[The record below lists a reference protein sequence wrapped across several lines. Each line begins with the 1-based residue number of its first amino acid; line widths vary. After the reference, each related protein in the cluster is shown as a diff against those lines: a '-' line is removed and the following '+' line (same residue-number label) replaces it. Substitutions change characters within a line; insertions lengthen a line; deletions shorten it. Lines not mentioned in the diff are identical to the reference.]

1 MNTQLLAGQAI
12 PLTPDGNWLY
22 LKAAQAEIEIYRES
36 SGERVTLG
44 KSSVFNVGEGKHLG
58 RLLISSRTDN
68 QIEIQFGFGTFTPP
82 VEGQSVV
89 VQALPNVV
97 IEQQPAVEIA
107 PNQQVAVSQLPAVH
121 IAANQQ
127 LAVSALPAVEL
138 AANQKLAVTSLP
150 SVEVSALPAVTLE
163 AAQVVKVDEQVSGN
177 LITEAVSVF
186 PHNIAQNAT
195 RKAITIKAAKANSAS
210 RCVESF
216 GRFTKAD
223 LIAGVS
229 VDVGRYPMPYGMEKH
244 LIFCNCQITETATK
258 APISPSTIT
267 KTDYK
272 TVSVVGDT
280 VGSQTH
286 GHLMAYYSKMPVH
299 LNYFNS
305 VNYQA
310 V

>member
-1 MNTQLLAGQAI
+1 MNTQLIAGQAI

-163 AAQVVKVDEQVSGN
+163 ATQVVKVDEQVSSG
-177 LITEAVSVF
+177 LVTEAVSVF
-186 PHNIAQNAT
+186 PHNIAQNTT
-195 RKAITIKAAKANSAS
+195 RKAITIKAAKANTAS
-210 RCVESF
+210 VFIDAFELEAGERITIESTAAMILT
-216 GRFTKAD
+216 GT
-223 LIAGVS
+223 AGDAVTF
-229 VDVGRYPMPYGMEKH
+229 ME
-244 LIFCNCQITETATK
+244 I
-258 APISPSTIT
+258 
-267 KTDYK
+267 
-272 TVSVVGDT
+272 
-280 VGSQTH
+280 
-286 GHLMAYYSKMPVH
+286 
-299 LNYFNS
+299 
-305 VNYQA
+305 
-310 V
+310 

>member
-107 PNQQVAVSQLPAVH
+107 PNQQLAVSQLPAVH

-210 RCVESF
+210 VFIDAFELEAGERITIES
-216 GRFTKAD
+216 TAD
-223 LIAGVS
+223 MTLTG
-229 VDVGRYPMPYGMEKH
+229 
-244 LIFCNCQITETATK
+244 TA
-258 APISPSTIT
+258 
-267 KTDYK
+267 
-272 TVSVVGDT
+272 GDT
-280 VGSQTH
+280 VTT
-286 GHLMAYYSKMPVH
+286 MEI
-299 LNYFNS
+299 
-305 VNYQA
+305 
-310 V
+310 

>member
-1 MNTQLLAGQAI
+1 MNTQLIAGQAI

-97 IEQQPAVEIA
+97 IEQMPSVTVEHLPAVEIA
-107 PNQQVAVSQLPAVH
+107 PNQQ
-121 IAANQQ
+121 
-127 LAVSALPAVEL
+127 LAVNQLPAVEL
-138 AANQKLAVTSLP
+138 AANQQLGVTALP
-150 SVEVSALPAVTLE
+150 PVEFKAPQPVDVQSLPAVTLE

-195 RKAITIKAAKANSAS
+195 RKAITIKAAKANAAS
-210 RCVESF
+210 VFIDAFELEAGERITIESTAAMTLT
-216 GRFTKAD
+216 GT
-223 LIAGVS
+223 AGDAVTI
-229 VDVGRYPMPYGMEKH
+229 ME
-244 LIFCNCQITETATK
+244 I
-258 APISPSTIT
+258 
-267 KTDYK
+267 
-272 TVSVVGDT
+272 
-280 VGSQTH
+280 
-286 GHLMAYYSKMPVH
+286 
-299 LNYFNS
+299 
-305 VNYQA
+305 
-310 V
+310 

>member
-107 PNQQVAVSQLPAVH
+107 PNQQ
-121 IAANQQ
+121 
-127 LAVSALPAVEL
+127 LAVNQLPAVEL
-138 AANQKLAVTSLP
+138 AANQQLGVTTLPPVEFKAPQPVNVQSLP

-163 AAQVVKVDEQVSGN
+163 AAQVVKVNEQVSGN

-210 RCVESF
+210 VFIDAFELEAGERITIES
-216 GRFTKAD
+216 TAD
-223 LIAGVS
+223 MTLTG
-229 VDVGRYPMPYGMEKH
+229 
-244 LIFCNCQITETATK
+244 TA
-258 APISPSTIT
+258 
-267 KTDYK
+267 
-272 TVSVVGDT
+272 GDT
-280 VGSQTH
+280 VTT
-286 GHLMAYYSKMPVH
+286 MEI
-299 LNYFNS
+299 
-305 VNYQA
+305 
-310 V
+310 

>member
-44 KSSVFNVGEGKHLG
+44 KSAVFNVGEGKHLG

-68 QIEIQFGFGTFTPP
+68 EIEIQFGYGSFMPP

-97 IEQQPAVEIA
+97 IEHMPSVTVEHLPAVEIA
-107 PNQQVAVSQLPAVH
+107 P
-121 IAANQQ
+121 NQQ

-150 SVEVSALPAVTLE
+150 SVEVSTLPAVTLE
-163 AAQVVKVDEQVSGN
+163 STQVVKVDEQVSSN

-186 PHNIAQNAT
+186 PHNMAQNAT
-195 RKAITIKAAKANSAS
+195 RKAITIKAAKANTAS
-210 RCVESF
+210 VFIDAFELEAGERITIES
-216 GRFTKAD
+216 
-223 LIAGVS
+223 
-229 VDVGRYPMPYGMEKH
+229 
-244 LIFCNCQITETATK
+244 TAAMTLTGT
-258 APISPSTIT
+258 A
-267 KTDYK
+267 
-272 TVSVVGDT
+272 GDT
-280 VGSQTH
+280 VTI
-286 GHLMAYYSKMPVH
+286 MEI
-299 LNYFNS
+299 
-305 VNYQA
+305 
-310 V
+310 

>member
-97 IEQQPAVEIA
+97 IEQMPSVTVEQLPAVEIA
-107 PNQQVAVSQLPAVH
+107 PNQQ
-121 IAANQQ
+121 
-127 LAVSALPAVEL
+127 LAVNQLPAVEL
-138 AANQKLAVTSLP
+138 AANQQLGVTALP
-150 SVEVSALPAVTLE
+150 PVEFKAPQPVNVQSLPAVTLE

-210 RCVESF
+210 VFIDAFELEAGERITIES
-216 GRFTKAD
+216 TAD
-223 LIAGVS
+223 MTLT
-229 VDVGRYPMPYGMEKH
+229 GM
-244 LIFCNCQITETATK
+244 T
-258 APISPSTIT
+258 
-267 KTDYK
+267 
-272 TVSVVGDT
+272 GDT
-280 VGSQTH
+280 VTT
-286 GHLMAYYSKMPVH
+286 MEI
-299 LNYFNS
+299 
-305 VNYQA
+305 
-310 V
+310 

>member
-1 MNTQLLAGQAI
+1 MNTQLIAGQAI

-68 QIEIQFGFGTFTPP
+68 EIEIQFGYGSFMPP

-97 IEQQPAVEIA
+97 IEHMPSVTVEHLPAVEIA
-107 PNQQVAVSQLPAVH
+107 S
-121 IAANQQ
+121 NQQ

-150 SVEVSALPAVTLE
+150 SVEVSTLPAVTLE
-163 AAQVVKVDEQVSGN
+163 STQVVKVDEQVSSN

-186 PHNIAQNAT
+186 PHNMAQNAT
-195 RKAITIKAAKANSAS
+195 RKAITIKAAKANTAS
-210 RCVESF
+210 VFIDAFELEAGERITIES
-216 GRFTKAD
+216 
-223 LIAGVS
+223 
-229 VDVGRYPMPYGMEKH
+229 
-244 LIFCNCQITETATK
+244 TAAMTLTGT
-258 APISPSTIT
+258 A
-267 KTDYK
+267 
-272 TVSVVGDT
+272 GDT
-280 VGSQTH
+280 VTI
-286 GHLMAYYSKMPVH
+286 MEI
-299 LNYFNS
+299 
-305 VNYQA
+305 
-310 V
+310 

>member
-1 MNTQLLAGQAI
+1 MNTQLIAGQAI

-107 PNQQVAVSQLPAVH
+107 PNQQ
-121 IAANQQ
+121 
-127 LAVSALPAVEL
+127 LAVNQLPAVEL
-138 AANQKLAVTSLP
+138 AANQQLGVTTLPPVEFKAPQPVNVQSLP

-163 AAQVVKVDEQVSGN
+163 ATQVVKVNEQVSGN

-210 RCVESF
+210 VFIDAFELEAGERITIES
-216 GRFTKAD
+216 TAD
-223 LIAGVS
+223 MTLTG
-229 VDVGRYPMPYGMEKH
+229 
-244 LIFCNCQITETATK
+244 T
-258 APISPSTIT
+258 
-267 KTDYK
+267 
-272 TVSVVGDT
+272 VGDT
-280 VGSQTH
+280 VTT
-286 GHLMAYYSKMPVH
+286 MEI
-299 LNYFNS
+299 
-305 VNYQA
+305 
-310 V
+310 

>member
-1 MNTQLLAGQAI
+1 MNTQLIAGQAI

-58 RLLISSRTDN
+58 RLLISSPTDN

-107 PNQQVAVSQLPAVH
+107 PNQQ
-121 IAANQQ
+121 
-127 LAVSALPAVEL
+127 LAVNQLPAVEL
-138 AANQKLAVTSLP
+138 AANQQLGVTALPPVEFKAPQPVEVQSLP

-163 AAQVVKVDEQVSGN
+163 ATQVVKVNEQVSGN

-210 RCVESF
+210 VFIDAFELEAGERITIES
-216 GRFTKAD
+216 TAD
-223 LIAGVS
+223 MTLTGA
-229 VDVGRYPMPYGMEKH
+229 
-244 LIFCNCQITETATK
+244 A
-258 APISPSTIT
+258 
-267 KTDYK
+267 
-272 TVSVVGDT
+272 GDT
-280 VGSQTH
+280 VTN
-286 GHLMAYYSKMPVH
+286 LEI
-299 LNYFNS
+299 
-305 VNYQA
+305 
-310 V
+310 

>member
-68 QIEIQFGFGTFTPP
+68 QIEIQFGFGMFTPP

-107 PNQQVAVSQLPAVH
+107 PNQQVAVSQLPAVL
-121 IAANQQ
+121 IAPNQQ

-150 SVEVSALPAVTLE
+150 SVEVSALPAVTLK
-163 AAQVVKVDEQVSGN
+163 AAQVVKVDKQVSNG
-177 LITEAVSVF
+177 LVTEAVSVF

-210 RCVESF
+210 VFIDAFELEAGERITIESTAAMTLT
-216 GRFTKAD
+216 GT
-223 LIAGVS
+223 AGDAVTT
-229 VDVGRYPMPYGMEKH
+229 ME
-244 LIFCNCQITETATK
+244 I
-258 APISPSTIT
+258 
-267 KTDYK
+267 
-272 TVSVVGDT
+272 
-280 VGSQTH
+280 
-286 GHLMAYYSKMPVH
+286 
-299 LNYFNS
+299 
-305 VNYQA
+305 
-310 V
+310 

>member
-97 IEQQPAVEIA
+97 IEQMPSVTVEHLPAVEIA
-107 PNQQVAVSQLPAVH
+107 PNQQLAVSQLPAVH

-163 AAQVVKVDEQVSGN
+163 ATQVVKVNEQVSGD
-177 LITEAVSVF
+177 LTTEAVSVF

-210 RCVESF
+210 VFIDAFELEAGERITIESTAAMTLT
-216 GRFTKAD
+216 GT
-223 LIAGVS
+223 AGDAVTF
-229 VDVGRYPMPYGMEKH
+229 ME
-244 LIFCNCQITETATK
+244 I
-258 APISPSTIT
+258 
-267 KTDYK
+267 
-272 TVSVVGDT
+272 
-280 VGSQTH
+280 
-286 GHLMAYYSKMPVH
+286 
-299 LNYFNS
+299 
-305 VNYQA
+305 
-310 V
+310 

>member
-1 MNTQLLAGQAI
+1 MNTQLIAGQAI

-68 QIEIQFGFGTFTPP
+68 EIEIQFGYGSFMPP

-97 IEQQPAVEIA
+97 IEHMPSVTVEHLPAVEIA
-107 PNQQVAVSQLPAVH
+107 P
-121 IAANQQ
+121 NQQ

-150 SVEVSALPAVTLE
+150 SVEVSTLPAVTLE
-163 AAQVVKVDEQVSGN
+163 ATQVVKVDEQVSSN

-186 PHNIAQNAT
+186 PHNMAQNAT
-195 RKAITIKAAKANSAS
+195 RKAITIKAAKANTAS
-210 RCVESF
+210 VFIDAFELEAGERITIESTAAMTLT
-216 GRFTKAD
+216 GT
-223 LIAGVS
+223 AGDAVTI
-229 VDVGRYPMPYGMEKH
+229 ME
-244 LIFCNCQITETATK
+244 I
-258 APISPSTIT
+258 
-267 KTDYK
+267 
-272 TVSVVGDT
+272 
-280 VGSQTH
+280 
-286 GHLMAYYSKMPVH
+286 
-299 LNYFNS
+299 
-305 VNYQA
+305 
-310 V
+310 

>member
-1 MNTQLLAGQAI
+1 MNTQLIAGQAI

-68 QIEIQFGFGTFTPP
+68 EIEIQFGYGSFMPP

-97 IEQQPAVEIA
+97 IEHMPSVTVEHLPAVEIA
-107 PNQQVAVSQLPAVH
+107 P
-121 IAANQQ
+121 NQQ

-150 SVEVSALPAVTLE
+150 SVEVSTLPAVTLKST
-163 AAQVVKVDEQVSGN
+163 QVVKVDEQVSSN

-195 RKAITIKAAKANSAS
+195 RKAITIKAAKANTASVFVDAFELEAGERITIESSAAMTLT
-210 RCVESF
+210 
-216 GRFTKAD
+216 GT
-223 LIAGVS
+223 AGDAVTI
-229 VDVGRYPMPYGMEKH
+229 ME
-244 LIFCNCQITETATK
+244 I
-258 APISPSTIT
+258 
-267 KTDYK
+267 
-272 TVSVVGDT
+272 
-280 VGSQTH
+280 
-286 GHLMAYYSKMPVH
+286 
-299 LNYFNS
+299 
-305 VNYQA
+305 
-310 V
+310 

>member
-1 MNTQLLAGQAI
+1 MNTQLIAGQAI

-121 IAANQQ
+121 IAPNQQ

-186 PHNIAQNAT
+186 PHNIAHNAT
-195 RKAITIKAAKANSAS
+195 RKAITIKAAKANTAS
-210 RCVESF
+210 VFIDAFELEAGERITIES
-216 GRFTKAD
+216 TAD
-223 LIAGVS
+223 MTLTGAEGDS
-229 VDVGRYPMPYGMEKH
+229 VTLLEV
-244 LIFCNCQITETATK
+244 
-258 APISPSTIT
+258 
-267 KTDYK
+267 
-272 TVSVVGDT
+272 
-280 VGSQTH
+280 
-286 GHLMAYYSKMPVH
+286 
-299 LNYFNS
+299 
-305 VNYQA
+305 
-310 V
+310 

>member
-1 MNTQLLAGQAI
+1 MNTQLIAGQAI

-68 QIEIQFGFGTFTPP
+68 EIEIQFGYGSFMPP

-97 IEQQPAVEIA
+97 IEHMPSVTVEHLPAVEIA
-107 PNQQVAVSQLPAVH
+107 P
-121 IAANQQ
+121 NQQ

-150 SVEVSALPAVTLE
+150 LVEVSTLPAVTLE
-163 AAQVVKVDEQVSGN
+163 STQVVKVDEQVSSN

-186 PHNIAQNAT
+186 PHNMAQNAT
-195 RKAITIKAAKANSAS
+195 RKAITIKASKANTAS
-210 RCVESF
+210 VFVDAFELEAGERITIES
-216 GRFTKAD
+216 
-223 LIAGVS
+223 
-229 VDVGRYPMPYGMEKH
+229 
-244 LIFCNCQITETATK
+244 TAAMTLTGT
-258 APISPSTIT
+258 A
-267 KTDYK
+267 
-272 TVSVVGDT
+272 GDT
-280 VGSQTH
+280 VTI
-286 GHLMAYYSKMPVH
+286 MEV
-299 LNYFNS
+299 
-305 VNYQA
+305 
-310 V
+310 

>member
-1 MNTQLLAGQAI
+1 MNTQLIAGQAI

-22 LKAAQAEIEIYRES
+22 LKAAQAEIQIYRES

-210 RCVESF
+210 VFIDAFELEAGERITIES
-216 GRFTKAD
+216 TAD
-223 LIAGVS
+223 MTLTG
-229 VDVGRYPMPYGMEKH
+229 
-244 LIFCNCQITETATK
+244 TA
-258 APISPSTIT
+258 
-267 KTDYK
+267 
-272 TVSVVGDT
+272 GDT
-280 VGSQTH
+280 VTT
-286 GHLMAYYSKMPVH
+286 MEI
-299 LNYFNS
+299 
-305 VNYQA
+305 
-310 V
+310 

>member
-1 MNTQLLAGQAI
+1 MNTQLIAGQAI

-68 QIEIQFGFGTFTPP
+68 EIEIQFGYGSFMPP

-97 IEQQPAVEIA
+97 IEHMPSVTVEHLPAVEIA
-107 PNQQVAVSQLPAVH
+107 P
-121 IAANQQ
+121 NQQ

-150 SVEVSALPAVTLE
+150 SVEVSTLPAVTLE
-163 AAQVVKVDEQVSGN
+163 ATQVVKVDEQVSSN

-186 PHNIAQNAT
+186 PHNITQNAT
-195 RKAITIKAAKANSAS
+195 RKAITIKAAKANTAS
-210 RCVESF
+210 VFIDAFELEAGERITIESTAAMTLT
-216 GRFTKAD
+216 GT
-223 LIAGVS
+223 AG
-229 VDVGRYPMPYGMEKH
+229 G
-244 LIFCNCQITETATK
+244 A
-258 APISPSTIT
+258 
-267 KTDYK
+267 
-272 TVSVVGDT
+272 
-280 VGSQTH
+280 
-286 GHLMAYYSKMPVH
+286 
-299 LNYFNS
+299 
-305 VNYQA
+305 
-310 V
+310 

>member
-68 QIEIQFGFGTFTPP
+68 QIEIQFGFGMFTPP

-210 RCVESF
+210 VFIDAFELEAGERITIES
-216 GRFTKAD
+216 TAD
-223 LIAGVS
+223 MTLTG
-229 VDVGRYPMPYGMEKH
+229 
-244 LIFCNCQITETATK
+244 TA
-258 APISPSTIT
+258 
-267 KTDYK
+267 
-272 TVSVVGDT
+272 GDT
-280 VGSQTH
+280 VTT
-286 GHLMAYYSKMPVH
+286 MEI
-299 LNYFNS
+299 
-305 VNYQA
+305 
-310 V
+310 

>member
-1 MNTQLLAGQAI
+1 MNTQLIAGQAI

-22 LKAAQAEIEIYRES
+22 LKSAQAEIEIYRES

-68 QIEIQFGFGTFTPP
+68 QIEIQFGFGMFTPP

-97 IEQQPAVEIA
+97 IEQMPSVTVEHLPAVEIA
-107 PNQQVAVSQLPAVH
+107 PNQQLAVSQLPAVH

-163 AAQVVKVDEQVSGN
+163 ATQVVKVNEQVSGN

-210 RCVESF
+210 VFIDAFELEAGERITIES
-216 GRFTKAD
+216 
-223 LIAGVS
+223 
-229 VDVGRYPMPYGMEKH
+229 
-244 LIFCNCQITETATK
+244 TAAMTLTGT
-258 APISPSTIT
+258 A
-267 KTDYK
+267 
-272 TVSVVGDT
+272 GDT
-280 VGSQTH
+280 VTT
-286 GHLMAYYSKMPVH
+286 MEI
-299 LNYFNS
+299 
-305 VNYQA
+305 
-310 V
+310 

>member
-68 QIEIQFGFGTFTPP
+68 EIEIQFGYGSFMPP

-97 IEQQPAVEIA
+97 IEQLPAVEIA
-107 PNQQVAVSQLPAVH
+107 PNQQ
-121 IAANQQ
+121 
-127 LAVSALPAVEL
+127 LAVNQLPAVEL
-138 AANQKLAVTSLP
+138 ATNQQLGVTSLPPVEFKAPQPVNVQSLP

-163 AAQVVKVDEQVSGN
+163 ATQVVKVDEQVSGN

-210 RCVESF
+210 VFIDAFELEAGERITIESTAAMTLT
-216 GRFTKAD
+216 GT
-223 LIAGVS
+223 AGDAVTF
-229 VDVGRYPMPYGMEKH
+229 ME
-244 LIFCNCQITETATK
+244 I
-258 APISPSTIT
+258 
-267 KTDYK
+267 
-272 TVSVVGDT
+272 
-280 VGSQTH
+280 
-286 GHLMAYYSKMPVH
+286 
-299 LNYFNS
+299 
-305 VNYQA
+305 
-310 V
+310 

>member
-1 MNTQLLAGQAI
+1 MNTQLIAGQAI

-150 SVEVSALPAVTLE
+150 SVEVSTLPAVTLE
-163 AAQVVKVDEQVSGN
+163 STQVVKVDEQVSSN

-186 PHNIAQNAT
+186 PHNMAQNAT
-195 RKAITIKAAKANSAS
+195 RKAITIKASKANTAS
-210 RCVESF
+210 VFVDAFELEAGERITIESTAAMTLT
-216 GRFTKAD
+216 GT
-223 LIAGVS
+223 AGDAVTI
-229 VDVGRYPMPYGMEKH
+229 ME
-244 LIFCNCQITETATK
+244 I
-258 APISPSTIT
+258 
-267 KTDYK
+267 
-272 TVSVVGDT
+272 
-280 VGSQTH
+280 
-286 GHLMAYYSKMPVH
+286 
-299 LNYFNS
+299 
-305 VNYQA
+305 
-310 V
+310 

>member
-97 IEQQPAVEIA
+97 IEQMPSVTVEHLPAVEIA
-107 PNQQVAVSQLPAVH
+107 PNQQ
-121 IAANQQ
+121 
-127 LAVSALPAVEL
+127 LAVNQLPAVEL
-138 AANQKLAVTSLP
+138 AANQQLGVTALP
-150 SVEVSALPAVTLE
+150 PVEFKAPQPVEVQSLPAVTLE

-186 PHNIAQNAT
+186 PHNIAQSAT
-195 RKAITIKAAKANSAS
+195 RKAITIKAAKANTAS
-210 RCVESF
+210 VFIDAFELEAGERITIES
-216 GRFTKAD
+216 TAD
-223 LIAGVS
+223 MTLTG
-229 VDVGRYPMPYGMEKH
+229 
-244 LIFCNCQITETATK
+244 TA
-258 APISPSTIT
+258 
-267 KTDYK
+267 
-272 TVSVVGDT
+272 GDT
-280 VGSQTH
+280 VTT
-286 GHLMAYYSKMPVH
+286 MEI
-299 LNYFNS
+299 
-305 VNYQA
+305 
-310 V
+310 

>member
-44 KSSVFNVGEGKHLG
+44 KSSVFNVGEGKYLG

-68 QIEIQFGFGTFTPP
+68 EIEIQFGYGSFMPP

-97 IEQQPAVEIA
+97 IEHMPSVTVEHLPAVEIA
-107 PNQQVAVSQLPAVH
+107 P
-121 IAANQQ
+121 NQQ

-150 SVEVSALPAVTLE
+150 SVEVSTLPAVTLE
-163 AAQVVKVDEQVSGN
+163 STQVVKVDEQVSSN

-186 PHNIAQNAT
+186 PHNMAQNTT
-195 RKAITIKAAKANSAS
+195 RKAITIKAAKANTAS
-210 RCVESF
+210 VFIDAFELEAGERITIES
-216 GRFTKAD
+216 
-223 LIAGVS
+223 
-229 VDVGRYPMPYGMEKH
+229 
-244 LIFCNCQITETATK
+244 TAAMTL
-258 APISPSTIT
+258 T
-267 KTDYK
+267 
-272 TVSVVGDT
+272 G
-280 VGSQTH
+280 
-286 GHLMAYYSKMPVH
+286 
-299 LNYFNS
+299 
-305 VNYQA
+305 
-310 V
+310 

>member
-107 PNQQVAVSQLPAVH
+107 PNQQLAVSQLPAVH

-163 AAQVVKVDEQVSGN
+163 AAQVVKVDEQISGN

-195 RKAITIKAAKANSAS
+195 RKAITIKAAKANGAS
-210 RCVESF
+210 VFIDAFELEAGERITIES
-216 GRFTKAD
+216 TAD
-223 LIAGVS
+223 MTLTG
-229 VDVGRYPMPYGMEKH
+229 
-244 LIFCNCQITETATK
+244 TA
-258 APISPSTIT
+258 
-267 KTDYK
+267 
-272 TVSVVGDT
+272 GDT
-280 VGSQTH
+280 VTT
-286 GHLMAYYSKMPVH
+286 MEI
-299 LNYFNS
+299 
-305 VNYQA
+305 
-310 V
+310 

>member
-1 MNTQLLAGQAI
+1 MNTQLIAGQAI

-97 IEQQPAVEIA
+97 IEQMPSVTVEHLPAVEIA
-107 PNQQVAVSQLPAVH
+107 PNQQLGVTTLP
-121 IAANQQ
+121 
-127 LAVSALPAVEL
+127 PVEFK
-138 AANQKLAVTSLP
+138 APQPVNVQSLP

-163 AAQVVKVDEQVSGN
+163 ATQVVKVNEQVSGN

-210 RCVESF
+210 VFIDAFELEAGERITIES
-216 GRFTKAD
+216 TAD
-223 LIAGVS
+223 MTLTG
-229 VDVGRYPMPYGMEKH
+229 
-244 LIFCNCQITETATK
+244 TA
-258 APISPSTIT
+258 
-267 KTDYK
+267 
-272 TVSVVGDT
+272 GDT
-280 VGSQTH
+280 VTT
-286 GHLMAYYSKMPVH
+286 MEI
-299 LNYFNS
+299 
-305 VNYQA
+305 
-310 V
+310 

>member
-1 MNTQLLAGQAI
+1 MNTQLIAGQAI

-107 PNQQVAVSQLPAVH
+107 PNQQ
-121 IAANQQ
+121 
-127 LAVSALPAVEL
+127 LAVNQLPAVEL
-138 AANQKLAVTSLP
+138 AANQQLGVTTLPPVEFKAPQPVNVQSLP

-163 AAQVVKVDEQVSGN
+163 ATQVVKVNEQVSGN

-186 PHNIAQNAT
+186 PHSIAQNAT

-210 RCVESF
+210 VFIDAFELEAGERITIES
-216 GRFTKAD
+216 TAD
-223 LIAGVS
+223 MTLTG
-229 VDVGRYPMPYGMEKH
+229 
-244 LIFCNCQITETATK
+244 TA
-258 APISPSTIT
+258 
-267 KTDYK
+267 
-272 TVSVVGDT
+272 GDT
-280 VGSQTH
+280 VTT
-286 GHLMAYYSKMPVH
+286 LEI
-299 LNYFNS
+299 
-305 VNYQA
+305 
-310 V
+310 